1 MSAIALPTVELCKL
15 DDLPVGLGRPFR
27 VGDRLIAVFR
37 ARSGKVFAVDG
48 VCPHR
53 GGPLADGM
61 LAGDQVVCPYHA
73 FRYDGR
79 TGECDQAGSCS
90 VATYPIRVTGGKV
103 EVTLGG

>member
-1 MSAIALPTVELCKL
+1 MSAGSRTKVADVAE
-15 DDLPVGLGRPFR
+15 
-27 VGDRLIAVFR
+27 VGDGQARVVEVDGRSVAVFNVAGR
-37 ARSGKVFAVDG
+37 FYAIDN

-73 FRYDGR
+73 FQYDGR
-79 TGECDQAGSCS
+79 TGECDPAGSCS